1 MKLINVNTSTNFW
14 RCPWNLQMKGA
25 DVTIGEMKS
34 KREVQNRGVEWNLSW
49 LEALKL
55 IQHKKRKGR
64 RGNETRGGGVT
75 KSFN

>member
-1 MKLINVNTSTNFW
+1 M
-14 RCPWNLQMKGA
+14 
-25 DVTIGEMKS
+25 TIGEMKS

-64 RGNETRGGGVT
+64 RGNETRGELPNHSTEPLPAINQSRKEKAHSEERTGG
-75 KSFN
+75 